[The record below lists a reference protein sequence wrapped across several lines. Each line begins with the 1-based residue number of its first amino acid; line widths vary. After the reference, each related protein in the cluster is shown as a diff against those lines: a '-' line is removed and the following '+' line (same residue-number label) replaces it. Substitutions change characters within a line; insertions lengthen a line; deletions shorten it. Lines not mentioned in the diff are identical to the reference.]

1 MTHGRWSLPLTQ
13 RPTPT
18 DMRRA
23 GEICSARLSPR
34 SRTPISR
41 PIARTPAPREPTLL
55 FTPQPAARRHPNF
68 LHPTISSSAQV
79 PLAGSAALLAVG
91 IWATAE
97 PTTVVAAQGA
107 KAPLKRRPSWE
118 AKFAGG
124 WGDTTPEIEAQLT
137 AAMDKIGTPE
147 SGANSP

>member
-1 MTHGRWSLPLTQ
+1 MLRQ
-13 RPTPT
+13 
-18 DMRRA
+18 A
-23 GEICSARLSPR
+23 V
-34 SRTPISR
+34 
-41 PIARTPAPREPTLL
+41 
-55 FTPQPAARRHPNF
+55 AALKNPD
-68 LHPTISSSAQV
+68 IQV

>member
-1 MTHGRWSLPLTQ
+1 MDAGPSRLP
-13 RPTPT
+13 
-18 DMRRA
+18 
-23 GEICSARLSPR
+23 SARPP
-34 SRTPISR
+34 PICAAQVSEMFRQAVAALKNPDIQAHR
-41 PIARTPAPREPTLL
+41 PSPAPREPTLL
-55 FTPQPAARRHPNF
+55 FTPRPAARRHPNF

>member
-1 MTHGRWSLPLTQ
+1 MASPQEQ
-13 RPTPT
+13 RSCPRP
-18 DMRRA
+18 
-23 GEICSARLSPR
+23 SPR
-34 SRTPISR
+34 PMAKPMSR
-41 PIARTPAPREPTLL
+41 PIARPPAPREPTLL

-118 AKFAGG
+118 AKSDVRYRFINSRVYRVNPSFAQALRSINKVVH
-124 WGDTTPEIEAQLT
+124 DLT
-137 AAMDKIGTPE
+137 
-147 SGANSP
+147 SSSRSQS